1 MKTISSPGSTSDHV
15 ETKFASDPPHVTSTF
30 SAVAPGYIAATRER
44 SSSLPFVC
52 GYRSG
57 TSSRLFSCSGSGT
70 SSAVVIGCTPLSEMF
85 NSTLFSQIDCHRS
98 ISNGSIRIIHS
109 GRDQP
114 HLEFVLR
121 NVSEPRHF
129 PKKISHRFK
138 YHSGRRVHP
147 LPL

>member
-57 TSSRLFSCSGSGT
+57 TSSRLLSCSASGT
-70 SSAVVIGCTPLSEMF
+70 SSDVLSGCTPLSEMLS
-85 NSTLFSQIDCHRS
+85 STLFSQTDCQRS
-98 ISNGSIRIIHS
+98 SSNGSIFTVAPQCPETSRHA
-109 GRDQP
+109 RA
-114 HLEFVLR
+114 R
-121 NVSEPRHF
+121 NVSELPRN
-129 PKKISHRFK
+129 SHTIALAACLFF
-138 YHSGRRVHP
+138 GDE
-147 LPL
+147 